1 MRWGLIALK
10 RKPDHLK
17 VKSQKPDLF
26 VDSNLSRHFARPV
39 RAEYREF
46 IEWLGRE
53 GHLIVCRSLIKEYI
67 TAVRG
72 ATAPTTLAV
81 IVERLQR
88 VGRLRRIT
96 KEELTAFRFS
106 KRVERR
112 LQSNRADHDFIKLVL
127 LSDRKLGLSED
138 RKFACDVNNF
148 PGYDARVASTPSEIN
163 YRE

>member
-1 MRWGLIALK
+1 M
-10 RKPDHLK
+10 P
-17 VKSQKPDLF
+17 KPDLF

-39 RAEYREF
+39 RAEYKEF
-46 IEWLGRE
+46 IEWLGGE
-53 GHLIVCRSLIKEYI
+53 GHLIVCSSLINEYF

-88 VGRLRRIT
+88 VGRLRRVS
-96 KEELTAFRFS
+96 KEELTAFRFP
-106 KRVERR
+106 KKVERR

-127 LSDRKLGLSED
+127 LSDRKIGLSED
-138 RKFACDVNNF
+138 RKFVRDVNNF
-148 PGYDARVASTPSEIN
+148 PGYDARVAGTPSEID